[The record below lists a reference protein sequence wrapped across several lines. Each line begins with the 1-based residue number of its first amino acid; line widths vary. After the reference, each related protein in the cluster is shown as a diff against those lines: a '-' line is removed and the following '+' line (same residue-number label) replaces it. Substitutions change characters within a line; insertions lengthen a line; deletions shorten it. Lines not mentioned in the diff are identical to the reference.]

1 MEKKQVSLEE
11 VINSV
16 SGPGEIDQEFKDT
29 VQRMVAV
36 FSAAYRELGDYGT
49 YNFGY
54 RLQNALEMLEKCKGD
69 PFDQPE
75 FKSVICEMIG
85 SMFMEWS
92 RVYRSVKLVA
102 AYMPDEGEEGGEQ
115 ANGDRTN

>member
-1 MEKKQVSLEE
+1 MEKKPVSLEE
-11 VINSV
+11 IINSV

-54 RLQNALEMLEKCKGD
+54 RLQNALEMLENCKGD

-92 RVYRSVKLVA
+92 RVYRSVKLIA
-102 AYMPDEGEEGGEQ
+102 MYMPDEEEEEEEQ
-115 ANGDRTN
+115 TNGDQVN